1 MALSSCLRTDGL
13 ITGKNVGSIS
23 KDLPTCIHMH
33 LQLDESK
40 NRGKGGK
47 KKKKGERRGKRR
59 KPKRD
64 PHRSCEDWMNLVRG
78 KKKGKK
84 VGKKKTQE
92 RLHHSWEVQ
101 MKSLQQLGYREC
113 CLAQPTPAFIH

>member
-47 KKKKGERRGKRR
+47 KKKKGKEEGKEGNLRET
-59 KPKRD
+59 PIA
-64 PHRSCEDWMNLVRG
+64 LVRIG
-78 KKKGKK
+78 
-84 VGKKKTQE
+84 
-92 RLHHSWEVQ
+92 
-101 MKSLQQLGYREC
+101 
-113 CLAQPTPAFIH
+113 